1 MATWASSERRR
12 RPVNPLHSRNPPQG
26 MRRRG
31 PFCLALAASVLLG
44 LAGCTG
50 PSTMTDQQKEAY
62 ELRRYCEKNPEDVVR
77 CLGFLGFH

>member
-1 MATWASSERRR
+1 MS
-12 RPVNPLHSRNPPQG
+12 PLQSRSPRQGPQ
-26 MRRRG
+26 RQG

-50 PSTMTDQQKEAY
+50 PSTMTDKQKEAY
-62 ELRRYCEKNPEDVVR
+62 ELRRYCENNPEDVER